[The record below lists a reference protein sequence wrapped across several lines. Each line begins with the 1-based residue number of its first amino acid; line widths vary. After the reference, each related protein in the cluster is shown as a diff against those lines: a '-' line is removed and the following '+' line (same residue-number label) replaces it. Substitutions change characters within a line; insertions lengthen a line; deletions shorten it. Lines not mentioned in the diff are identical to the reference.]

1 MPLPEGLSPPLLIA
15 LAAVWCRLVYALC
28 TPNLSGAF
36 VALATVAAWRWAVRA
51 KRRRRIEVQTEA
63 APTPEVAVEKAQ
75 RAEAAGITVEQL
87 DEKALDDEALNTIKR
102 CAKLA
107 TNDSEDESVEGGFR
121 LVLTFD
127 LAVTPTEAF
136 AKFWENDYYA
146 AGARG
151 EVQQRGRHV

>member
-51 KRRRRIEVQTEA
+51 KRRRNSNHAQTDP
-63 APTPEVAVEKAQ
+63 APTPEKVQ

-87 DEKALDDEALNTIKR
+87 DADALNTIQR

-107 TNDSEDESVEGGFR
+107 TNDSEGLSS
-121 LVLTFD
+121 
-127 LAVTPTEAF
+127 AF
-136 AKFWENDYYA
+136 
-146 AGARG
+146 
-151 EVQQRGRHV
+151 